1 MVDLMLTSSVQH
13 PDYESAHQR
22 PQQPLPDNWLYE
34 IRQKG
39 KNTTPYYVMV
49 QNVKVGL
56 LLFLHHTP
64 LNILFD

>member
-1 MVDLMLTSSVQH
+1 MVELMLTSTVQH
-13 PDYESAHQR
+13 TTFESAHQR

-49 QNVKVGL
+49 QNVKVGCN
-56 LLFLHHTP
+56 HKCYDDK
-64 LNILFD
+64 NIIFD